1 MHNLTNTSSEMLN
14 RNLNL
19 VIAFTEKP
27 RTPNLP
33 KGIPCFNVLKAFC
46 GSVSINLVWSLLL
59 IPFVIEERKTE
70 DCWMIIPKSWLIFV
84 QGIVIIF
91 SLDHTLPLQ

>member
-46 GSVSINLVWSLLL
+46 GSVSINLV
-59 IPFVIEERKTE
+59 
-70 DCWMIIPKSWLIFV
+70 
-84 QGIVIIF
+84 
-91 SLDHTLPLQ
+91 